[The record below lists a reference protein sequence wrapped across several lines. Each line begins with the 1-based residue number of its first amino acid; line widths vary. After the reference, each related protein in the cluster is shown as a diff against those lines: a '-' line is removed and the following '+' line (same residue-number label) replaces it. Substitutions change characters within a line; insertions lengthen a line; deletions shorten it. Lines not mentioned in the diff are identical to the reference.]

1 MRMIFYSLVVAVTLS
16 FLVLAFGFSLLM
28 NRLATRKRARAIM
41 IRHEAR
47 ARVAFP
53 WVHHLPQ
60 CRCSLVTG
68 IDRHCRNR
76 TLFDVAAERKR
87 LLQKK
92 NATGANP
99 SRNSLN

>member
-1 MRMIFYSLVVAVTLS
+1 MIFYSLGA
-16 FLVLAFGFSLLM
+16 FLLLALAFSLLM
-28 NRLATRKRARAIM
+28 SRLATRKRALAIL

-53 WVHHLPQ
+53 WVHHLPA

-76 TLFDVAAERKR
+76 TLFDVAAEKKR
-87 LLQKK
+87 LAQKK

-99 SRNSLN
+99 SRNSLTIN